1 MILCKIL
8 LELVKGDII
17 DKIQKKKNTRST
29 KLHHWIKHANKT
41 VRKFQKAINNVNI
54 HRY

>member
-17 DKIQKKKNTRST
+17 DKIQKKKKIHEALSCIIGLSMQT
-29 KLHHWIKHANKT
+29 K
-41 VRKFQKAINNVNI
+41 R
-54 HRY
+54 